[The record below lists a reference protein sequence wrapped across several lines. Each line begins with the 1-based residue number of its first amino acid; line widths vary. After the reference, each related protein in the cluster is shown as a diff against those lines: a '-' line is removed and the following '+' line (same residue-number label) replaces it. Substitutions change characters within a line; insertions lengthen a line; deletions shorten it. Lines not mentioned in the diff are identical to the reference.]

1 MKKITAAVLL
11 ALASLAHADELALGV
26 TVRGIKAPAVDLIIL
41 EKNGRYYIEPAA
53 LDALGLREVK
63 GWRTV
68 EIEHM
73 PWLDVAS
80 VGMLSIN
87 RTQLTAELA
96 LPAELLPT
104 QKIDARR
111 VVTATPKAEAG
122 AFVNYRIGQLSGQ
135 AGSTYTGMIEAHKT
149 TATGWDFGFSA
160 GGSTRSGSSIV
171 IGDMNAIHRDPAK
184 RETLTIGTAYS
195 TAGSLGS
202 AARFVGIQKKTDN
215 SLNPGYITSPGLTF
229 SGLATAPSTAQIF
242 VNGQQTGATELNAG
256 PFQLN
261 NVTIPYT
268 AGGEVVAQ
276 VKGLDGQTQTI
287 TGRLIGAPFN
297 LKAGG
302 ESFSYEAGALRKG
315 SQLKAGDLFAAGT
328 YARGITDML
337 TIEGHF
343 EAGEKSRAGAH
354 ATLATAFGTITAG
367 VAAGTHGQ
375 GALTKLGYVLSGK
388 SGSLS
393 ISRTNAGDF
402 VDFDNRRMPSMTA
415 VSTNYRITEYLSASG
430 NYAKFEGGSRA
441 TVGMSYSF
449 MPNASVS
456 IVADQTHFDNSAQN
470 SKGLF
475 AFLNISFGAK
485 VSSSTSFRSEAR
497 ADGYKHGYVSET
509 IQFNRTEYTGVRAS
523 LSATGYR
530 NGDQHQ
536 RADLSYAGLNGEI
549 QAVAA
554 SDGKTTTSQIFGS
567 GSLVLADNGIHFAR
581 TIDDSYAIVKVEN
594 GEAGIPVTHWN
605 NTVATTDSDGVAV
618 IARTYAFTANK
629 YDFSAQGLPDAILA
643 TAGAEGTPYRRA
655 PAKIT
660 ITAKRPGFFLD
671 IPGATS
677 ATADIS
683 GKRGFRMSGGDYY
696 FEDVPDGRHSG
707 SAGECKFEVVVELA
721 GRTDLPLFNAV
732 CQQ

>member
-11 ALASLAHADELALGV
+11 ALASIAHADELALGV

-276 VKGLDGQTQTI
+276 VKGLDGQIQTI

-297 LKAGG
+297 LKAGTDSY
-302 ESFSYEAGALRKG
+302 SFEAGALRKG
-315 SQLKAGDLFAAGT
+315 SQLKAGDIFAAGT
-328 YARGITDML
+328 YARGITDTL
-337 TIEGHF
+337 TLEGHF

-354 ATLATAFGTITAG
+354 ATLATAFGTLTAG

-393 ISRTNAGDF
+393 ISRTNASEF

-441 TVGMSYSF
+441 TFGMSYSF
-449 MPNASVS
+449 
-456 IVADQTHFDNSAQN
+456 
-470 SKGLF
+470 
-475 AFLNISFGAK
+475 
-485 VSSSTSFRSEAR
+485 
-497 ADGYKHGYVSET
+497 
-509 IQFNRTEYTGVRAS
+509 
-523 LSATGYR
+523 
-530 NGDQHQ
+530 
-536 RADLSYAGLNGEI
+536 
-549 QAVAA
+549 
-554 SDGKTTTSQIFGS
+554 
-567 GSLVLADNGIHFAR
+567 
-581 TIDDSYAIVKVEN
+581 
-594 GEAGIPVTHWN
+594 
-605 NTVATTDSDGVAV
+605 
-618 IARTYAFTANK
+618 
-629 YDFSAQGLPDAILA
+629 
-643 TAGAEGTPYRRA
+643 
-655 PAKIT
+655 
-660 ITAKRPGFFLD
+660 
-671 IPGATS
+671 
-677 ATADIS
+677 
-683 GKRGFRMSGGDYY
+683 
-696 FEDVPDGRHSG
+696 
-707 SAGECKFEVVVELA
+707 
-721 GRTDLPLFNAV
+721 
-732 CQQ
+732 